1 MASIA
6 ELTRD
11 EEGRLSLTG
20 ARLKTAVLGATGI
33 VGQQLIRM
41 LKAHPWFDVVALAAS
56 HNSAGQSYR
65 RAMDGRWSMNFE
77 MPEHLA
83 AQEVYDVREVDRIA
97 RGVDVAFCA
106 LNLDKESIR
115 RLEHSYA
122 ERGVW
127 VTSNNSAFREDA
139 FVPMVIPAVNPQH
152 LYVIGAQRA
161 ARGYETGAIL
171 VKSNCSIQS
180 YVIALEP
187 LREFGIE
194 KIMVHS
200 EQAISG
206 AGKTFQTWPEMERNL
221 IPLINGEE
229 KKSETEPLK
238 IWGTVGGDGIASSSS
253 GPKIRARC
261 VRVAVQDG
269 HTAYVLVQFKN
280 TPSKGE
286 ILSRWE
292 RYARS
297 QDLPSAPRKLIHYLT
312 EPDRPQPLLDVMR
325 ENGMAVSIGQLE
337 VDETDGLVSFTAL
350 THNVLLGAAGGA
362 VWATEAALARGLLYR
377 RV

>member
-1 MASIA
+1 MTSIA
-6 ELTRD
+6 ELGRD
-11 EEGRLSLTG
+11 ESGRLSLKG
-20 ARLKTAVLGATGI
+20 ERLRTAVLGATGI

-41 LKAHPWFDVVALAAS
+41 LREHPWFEIVLVAAS
-56 HNSAGQSYR
+56 HNSAGKTYR
-65 RAMDGRWSMNFE
+65 EAVDGRWSMNFDIPESIAE
-77 MPEHLA
+77 MTILDV
-83 AQEVYDVREVDRIA
+83 QEVDHIA
-97 RGVDVAFCA
+97 SRVDVLFCA

-115 RLEHSYA
+115 TLEHAYA

-127 VTSNNSAFREDA
+127 VTSNNSAFREDS
-139 FVPMVIPAVNPQH
+139 FVPMVIPAVNPHH
-152 LYVIGAQRA
+152 LDVIPTQRL

-194 KIMVHS
+194 KIRVHS

-206 AGKTFQTWPEMERNL
+206 AGKTFETWPAMERNL

-238 IWGTVGGDGIASSSS
+238 IWGTVGADGIEPSS
-253 GPKIRARC
+253 GPKIKARC
-261 VRVAVQDG
+261 VRVSVLDG
-269 HTAYVLVQFKN
+269 HTAYALVQFKN
-280 TPSKGE
+280 TPAKHE

-292 RYARS
+292 SYALS
-297 QDLPSAPRKLIHYLT
+297 QDLPSAPSRLIHYLP
-312 EPDRPQPLLDVMR
+312 EPDRPQPLQDVMR

-337 VDETDGLVSFTAL
+337 IEADGLVSFTAL

-362 VWATEAALARGLLYR
+362 VWATEAAVARGLVYR